1 MRPSNS
7 GTGVALTRLL
17 ERVDDA
23 AMVETPVD
31 TAPTGFPSLDRVLG
45 GGLRRGDLA
54 VLGGDVGSGKS
65 ALALAIA
72 IRSAATRRVVYLSG
86 EMTPERLMERALAI
100 EGKVRV
106 DDLRQGTLDD
116 ASRSRVGAAAL
127 RLREA
132 FPRIER
138 LPSDGQNALANIV
151 NGPRGSQF
159 DLVIVDSIE
168 AIGTGQ
174 RSLAEEQAH
183 TIGALKALA
192 LDAAI
197 PILALSQLPE
207 LSPRADRRPQL
218 DDFGGLGAV
227 KQQADV
233 VAAIFRESM
242 YDPSRDIEG
251 ATELL
256 IRKNRNGATGY
267 VDLYFYAQWMRFEDV
282 LDPDR

>member
-1 MRPSNS
+1 
-7 GTGVALTRLL
+7 L
-17 ERVDDA
+17 EKVDESSK
-23 AMVETPVD
+23 VETPGD

-72 IRSAATRRVVYLSG
+72 IRSAATRRVAYLSG

-100 EGKVRV
+100 EGKVKI

-116 ASRSRVGAAAL
+116 ESRSRVGAAAL

-132 FPRIER
+132 FPTIER
-138 LPSDGQNALANIV
+138 LPSDGQNALAKIFH
-151 NGPRGSQF
+151 GPRSGGF
-159 DLVIVDSIE
+159 DFAIVDSIE
-168 AIGTGQ
+168 AIGDGH
-174 RSLAEEQAH
+174 RSLAE
-183 TIGALKALA
+183 GALKALA

-197 PILALSQLPE
+197 PILALSQLPQ

-267 VDLYFYAQWMRFEDV
+267 VDLYFYSQWMRFEDV
-282 LDPDR
+282 LDPER